1 MTLAFKRLEGDRKRI
16 AKCTGEGWRGEER
29 GAGEGEMEEGRE
41 GGRKAHW
48 QRMRG
53 VEGGGGGGVWLR
65 RRSER
70 D

>member
-1 MTLAFKRLEGDRKRI
+1 MTPALKRLEGDRKRI
-16 AKCTGEGWRGEER
+16 AKCTGREGEER
-29 GAGEGEMEEGRE
+29 GAGEGAGGWRERWRE

-53 VEGGGGGGVWLR
+53 AEGGGGVWLR